1 MSEDPLIA
9 ATREIIPLIH
19 ENAERIENEQ
29 RLPDELIKALDNAGL
44 FSVAVPQEF
53 GGPEIDPLVM
63 FDALE
68 MLGNADASTAWVVL
82 IISANPY
89 LFGNAL
95 QKQVWQGMY
104 GDNVNQRTAG
114 TLMPGGKALKVD
126 GGYRITGRYRYG
138 SGSEHCEYLLS
149 GCFIFDG
156 DEMCRHE
163 NGEPEIRWM
172 VHKTSECQIIM
183 DSWDS
188 TGLRGSSSHDYV
200 TEDLFIPEDW
210 SFVLGETVH
219 KLANPVY
226 SFPTIPFCQLS
237 AITLGMARAAI
248 DLVKEMAVT
257 KRRGPLLVSED
268 PAVQMRVAEAEALVG
283 AGRAY
288 VKEVVADV
296 LNTLNSGDELSWD
309 QRATFRLAC
318 TYTLDS
324 ATSAI
329 NMMYKVG
336 GGSAVYKPNQLDR
349 ILRDIHTAGTHIRF
363 NDLSY
368 ICAGKMLM
376 GIDPEDP
383 LF

>member
-1 MSEDPLIA
+1 MAEHALLA
-9 ATREIIPLIH
+9 ATRDLIPLIH

-29 RLPDELIKALDNAGL
+29 RLPDELIDALDKAGL
-44 FSVAVPQEF
+44 FSAAVPKEF

-68 MLGNADASTAWVVL
+68 MIGNADASTAWVVL

-95 QKQVWQGMY
+95 EKQVWQAMY

-172 VHKTSECQIIM
+172 IHKTNDCQIIM

-188 TGLRGSSSHDYV
+188 TGLRGSSSHDYT
-200 TEDLFIPEDW
+200 TEDLFVPEDW
-210 SFVLGETVH
+210 SFVVGETVH

-226 SFPTIPFCQLS
+226 SFSTIPFFQLS

-257 KRRGPLLVSED
+257 KRRGPMLVSED

-288 VKEVVADV
+288 VKEVVSDV
-296 LNTLNSGDELSWD
+296 LNTLNSGNELSWD